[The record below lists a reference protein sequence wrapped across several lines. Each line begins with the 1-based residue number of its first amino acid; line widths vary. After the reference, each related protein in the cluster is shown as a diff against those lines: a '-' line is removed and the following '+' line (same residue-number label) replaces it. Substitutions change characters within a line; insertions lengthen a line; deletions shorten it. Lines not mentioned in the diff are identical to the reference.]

1 LVILSSGR
9 FLMIRTRSKAPLRA
23 FTLIELLVVIAI
35 IAILAA
41 ILFPVFAQ
49 AKEAAKKTAD
59 VSNVKQL
66 SLATMMYMGDFDD
79 VHPMLRNGMS
89 DWACTRFHGGI
100 VPCQHTNSFHYVL
113 NPYTKNKD
121 ISKSPQDSLQRS
133 PTNCIGNNNTEVD
146 GGGVLSYGP
155 TYNQPNVPL
164 TAYGVSGWDSASYP
178 SGNPSSSASPSL
190 NGSSITAP
198 ADTITLIPLFCTW
211 SYYNGFWQHRAD
223 QRWYMYSAS
232 EAQAIGLGYDPN
244 ACGYSCFISAFPKFD
259 DYGSVWCETHD
270 GVSMEQYAT
279 VTNFGFGDGHA
290 KAMRRES
297 TLDPMWIS
305 DPATAKL
312 QGKKNL
318 ALAQR

>member
-1 LVILSSGR
+1 MKS
-9 FLMIRTRSKAPLRA
+9 IRTHARKAGA

-59 VSNVKQL
+59 LSNTKQL
-66 SLATMMYMGDFDD
+66 MLAVQMYMGDYDD
-79 VHPMLRNGMS
+79 INPMLRNSPS
-89 DWACTRFHGGI
+89 DWSCTRFSGG
-100 VPCQHTNSFHYVL
+100 VLPCQHTNSFHFVI
-113 NPYTKNKD
+113 NPYTKNKQ
-121 ISKSPQDSLQRS
+121 ISKSPQDNLIRS
-133 PTNCIGNNNTEVD
+133 QTNCIGPNNPEPD
-146 GGGVLSYGP
+146 GGGIVSYGP
-155 TYNQPNVPL
+155 TYNRPNQPL

-178 SGNPSSSASPSL
+178 SGNPSLSASPSL
-190 NGSSITAP
+190 SGTGLSEP

-223 QRWYMYSAS
+223 QRWYMYSQS
-232 EAQAIGLGYDPN
+232 EAQQIGLGYDPN
-244 ACGYSCFISAFPKFD
+244 GCGTSCFISAYPKFD
-259 DYGSVWCETHD
+259 NYGAIWCQSND
-270 GVSMEQYAT
+270 GMSMEQYAN

-290 KAMRRES
+290 KSMKRES

-305 DPATAKL
+305 DPANAKAL
-312 QGKKNL
+312 GKKNL